1 MVKNPPANAG
11 DMGSIPGSERPL
23 EKQMATYSSILAWE
37 IPWTEEHSWPQSM
50 HLQVR
55 HNLATKQQHQGQE
68 TNTQSEN
75 FIKKS
80 VCVCVCVCV
89 YMYKN
94 TKEKSES

>member
-1 MVKNPPANAG
+1 
-11 DMGSIPGSERPL
+11 
-23 EKQMATYSSILAWE
+23 MATYSSILAWE

-80 VCVCVCVCV
+80 VCVCVCVCI
-89 YMYKN
+89 YICIKIPKRN
-94 TKEKSES
+94 QRAKEYNNNLKVQ